1 MKQLPLR
8 IESQRL
14 RTHELRGAPFLAA
27 FLLALACLAPPAHAQ
42 NNGIVTGRVT
52 NSQGQPQAVLV
63 HLLAD
68 GDIPAGDAYTDSNGY
83 YVITGLPNG
92 TFTVVVEAEGYKPF
106 RQTTRLDNLV
116 QPRGQVMVELE
127 PAPKEAAKTGPRVS
141 GSNSSHEL
149 SAKHPLPPLD
159 PKAVK
164 EFDKG
169 NKEQQKGNSQA
180 ALEHYQK
187 ALRIDANFYPALNNM
202 GTLFEHQGNHAQAK
216 EAFSKAVEIN
226 PDDGEAY
233 INLGHVLYEE
243 GQFRSA
249 VDQLNQG
256 LQRSPQ
262 SAVGNFF
269 LGSAY
274 FKLHE
279 AEKAEPLLKKACA
292 LDPQHMAPAHL
303 QLANLYLQRHDY
315 GAAKVQLQTYLQINP
330 SAPQAPAIKK
340 MLAGLQAN

>member
-1 MKQLPLR
+1 MKPGLSR
-8 IESQRL
+8 IESPR
-14 RTHELRGAPFLAA
+14 RRAFELPGAPFRAA
-27 FLLALACLAPPAHAQ
+27 SLLALACFALPAHAQ
-42 NNGIVTGRVT
+42 STGVVTGRVT

-63 HLLAD
+63 HLLAE

-83 YVITGLPNG
+83 YVVMGLSNG
-92 TFTVVVEAEGYKPF
+92 TFAVVVEAEGYKPF
-106 RQTTRLDNLV
+106 RQTTRLDNVL
-116 QPRGQVMVELE
+116 QPRGQVMVVLE
-127 PAPKEAAKTGPRVS
+127 PAAKEAATTGPIIPGSKSS
-141 GSNSSHEL
+141 GEL
-149 SAKHPLPPLD
+149 NAKHPLPPFD

-169 NKEQQKGNSQA
+169 NKEQQRGNSQA
-180 ALEHYQK
+180 ALERYQK

-202 GTLFEHQGNHAQAK
+202 GTLFEQQGNHAQAK
-216 EAFSKAVEIN
+216 AAFVKAREIN

-243 GQFRSA
+243 GQFRAA

-269 LGSAY
+269 LGSVY
-274 FKLHE
+274 YKLRE
-279 AEKAEPLLKKACA
+279 TEKAEPLLKQACA
-292 LDPQHMAPAHL
+292 LDPKHMSPAHL

-315 GAAKVQLQTYLQINP
+315 EAAKVQLRTFLEMNP
-330 SAPQAPAIKK
+330 TTPQAPAIKK
-340 MLAGLQAN
+340 MLADIGKQ

>member
-1 MKQLPLR
+1 M
-8 IESQRL
+8 
-14 RTHELRGAPFLAA
+14 
-27 FLLALACLAPPAHAQ
+27 
-42 NNGIVTGRVT
+42 
-52 NSQGQPQAVLV
+52 
-63 HLLAD
+63 
-68 GDIPAGDAYTDSNGY
+68 
-83 YVITGLPNG
+83 
-92 TFTVVVEAEGYKPF
+92 
-106 RQTTRLDNLV
+106 
-116 QPRGQVMVELE
+116 
-127 PAPKEAAKTGPRVS
+127 
-141 GSNSSHEL
+141 
-149 SAKHPLPPLD
+149 
-159 PKAVK
+159 
-164 EFDKG
+164 
-169 NKEQQKGNSQA
+169 
-180 ALEHYQK
+180 EHYQK

-202 GTLFEHQGNHAQAK
+202 GTLLEQQGNHAQAE
-216 EAFSKAVEIN
+216 EAFRKAAEIN

-243 GQFRSA
+243 GQFRDA
-249 VDQLNQG
+249 IDQLNQG

-315 GAAKVQLQTYLQINP
+315 EAAKVQLQTYLQMNP

-340 MLAGLQAN
+340 MLADLGRTVGSRQWAVGSERSRFESQYAHIEAGVILSVE